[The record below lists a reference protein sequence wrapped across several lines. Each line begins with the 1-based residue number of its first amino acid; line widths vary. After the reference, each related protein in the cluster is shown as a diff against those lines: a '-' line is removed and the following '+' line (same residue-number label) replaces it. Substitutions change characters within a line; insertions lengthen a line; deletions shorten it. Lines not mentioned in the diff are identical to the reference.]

1 MESTSC
7 HIDLLQDQINYWT
20 ASSFGAVRLLMRD
33 LWLAQAGRGGGKML
47 SRIISSADGFTDL
60 AVSGVYFVLHL
71 LPVS

>member
-20 ASSFGAVRLLMRD
+20 ASSFGAVRLLIRD
-33 LWLAQAGRGGGKML
+33 LWLARAGRGGGKML
-47 SRIISSADGFTDL
+47 SRGISSADGFADL
-60 AVSGVYFVLHL
+60 AVSGVYFFLHL